1 MKRLSFLTFVMMV
14 TCIVASCGTTSQMG
28 GSGCFGYWNT
38 DGPLRGTR
46 DANRNRSYPYRQCV
60 EKTVS
65 HSWWKIGRWP
75 PRDDIPSI
83 DSPRFILA
91 AETDWLYSNSRVIGI
106 EIEGNNRGYPL
117 SISNWHEIANDT
129 ICGVPVSITIYPH
142 CGTGLAFRR
151 DFDGAVTT
159 LGVSDLQY
167 NIDLLLYDR

>member
-1 MKRLSFLTFVMMV
+1 
-14 TCIVASCGTTSQMG
+14 
-28 GSGCFGYWNT
+28 
-38 DGPLRGTR
+38 
-46 DANRNRSYPYRQCV
+46 
-60 EKTVS
+60 
-65 HSWWKIGRWP
+65 
-75 PRDDIPSI
+75 
-83 DSPRFILA
+83 LA

-117 SISNWHEIANDT
+117 SISYWYEIANDT

-159 LGVSDLQY
+159 LGVSGLQY